1 MNLKEYNN
9 LLDETSNF
17 IKPLNQILYQI
28 LILITIYLLF
38 NKLKT
43 NQTENQTENQTK
55 NTSLNNKT
63 HKSFIILFA
72 ILVVGLDWFIWNN
85 TIQTT
90 LFISILTVYIY
101 YNFQN
106 LNIISTFVNFTKT
119 LSDSAPI
126 ISSLQNLQTT
136 SEEDNKK
143 DCEIP
148 VLPIPDIFING
159 NKTPLPFDI
168 NSTETKEINEV
179 YKSDKPYVS
188 ITDTKYAEIML
199 NDLYNT
205 PQYKNIQ
212 NDEIDTTLD
221 NNIHFT
227 TNKIDFE
234 YNKNNQELL
243 NSFKNPKKEFLD
255 ASWLN
260 KKKNT
265 YNDNCI
271 GCKSSNN
278 NNKNININKN
288 KNRGKNAIC
297 SVVNFGRELSEC
309 TNQEGSVNPEQ
320 LDKISNNQVKP
331 LFI

>member
-43 NQTENQTENQTK
+43 NQTENQKQ
-55 NTSLNNKT
+55 NTSINTKT

-90 LFISILTVYIY
+90 LFICILTVYIY

-106 LNIISTFVNFTKT
+106 LNIISTFINFTKT

-126 ISSLQNLQTT
+126 ITELSPNTN
-136 SEEDNKK
+136 ENKEHS
-143 DCEIP
+143 EIP
-148 VLPIPDIFING
+148 VLPIPDIFINA
-159 NKTPLPFDI
+159 NDTPLPFDI

-234 YNKNNQELL
+234 YNKNNEELL
-243 NSFKNPKKEFLD
+243 NSFRNPKKEFLD

-278 NNKNININKN
+278 KSSNNKN